1 MKKAFLLLMLLCIA
15 PAVIYA
21 QQVSINDTITLE
33 GKITRSTLEEF
44 SWFKKNHQAY
54 QPEKFVIQKIKKR
67 AGGIKIVII
76 LGTWCSDSREHVPA
90 FYTVCDQAG
99 IDEIEL
105 IAVNRKK
112 ISPGLD
118 LSGFAIEYV
127 PLIIVYVNGKE
138 KGRIVESPK
147 KNLET
152 DLLKLLR

>member
-1 MKKAFLLLMLLCIA
+1 MKNAFLLLVLMSLA
-15 PAVIYA
+15 PAAIYA
-21 QQVSINDTITLE
+21 QQALINDTITLE

-44 SWFKKNHQAY
+44 SWFKKNYQAY
-54 QPEKFVIQKIKKR
+54 QPEEFVIHKIKKR
-67 AGGIKIVII
+67 AGAIKIVII

-90 FYTVCDQAG
+90 LFKVCDKAG
-99 IDEIEL
+99 IDKIEL

-112 ISPGLD
+112 LSPGLD

-127 PLIIVYVNGKE
+127 PLIIVYENGKE

-147 KNLET
+147 KNVET